1 MAKSGASLDPA
12 KQNRYPPGTLVLLD
26 KYQDEFKLAKLT
38 PRYECRYV
46 VMGNIVRVHM
56 IRLKPFFGS
65 RDDAW
70 KWAML
75 HQDQYTID
83 RITAHRGDP
92 LARTTMEFEA
102 VFKDGSVV

>member
-1 MAKSGASLDPA
+1 MD
-12 KQNRYPPGTLVLLD
+12 
-26 KYQDEFKLAKLT
+26 
-38 PRYECRYV
+38 
-46 VMGNIVRVHM
+46 
-56 IRLKPFFGS
+56 RLKPFFGT

-75 HQDQYTID
+75 DQDQYAID

-92 LARTTMEFEA
+92 LARTTMEFEV

>member
-1 MAKSGASLDPA
+1 MD
-12 KQNRYPPGTLVLLD
+12 
-26 KYQDEFKLAKLT
+26 
-38 PRYECRYV
+38 
-46 VMGNIVRVHM
+46 
-56 IRLKPFFGS
+56 RLKPFFGT

-70 KWAML
+70 KLAML
-75 HQDQYTID
+75 DQDQYAID